1 MNPSIFFGGYCL
13 SSNLR
18 VSLKVAKEGEEHQ
31 TFLMLSNMHFQLIF
45 TNFGVYTW
53 NVGKM
58 LNIMSLLSFIVWVT
72 FGIDCTL
79 KMAFL
84 WESTT
89 ISCHPNSLLI
99 HRCQCTHNSSAG
111 IFF

>member
-1 MNPSIFFGGYCL
+1 
-13 SSNLR
+13 
-18 VSLKVAKEGEEHQ
+18 
-31 TFLMLSNMHFQLIF
+31 MLSNTHFQLIF
-45 TNFGVYTW
+45 KNFGIYTW
-53 NVGKM
+53 DVGKM
-58 LNIMSLLSFIVWVT
+58 FNIISSFSVWVT

-84 WESTT
+84 WEIIV